1 MKAKDSHKASRGT
14 VILKMLVQLP
24 GGQKGVIHVF
34 PGSNPRELAEAFCNK
49 HELHDLKLHE
59 LVERHIADNMN
70 QLKQQVPVRKPAD
83 DASNASGISREPSSR
98 RGVPAPPPT
107 ASEVRRIQ
115 LQCKVVLMLLRN
127 LWERRAQKA
136 AVQGEQRASKARE
149 AEILE
154 LHATN
159 VRIAQLAFAQASLAE
174 EVAASP
180 LSITNRP
187 SYASP
192 QRGRTPPASV
202 PADSPLVIEL
212 LNEPRLAVSG
222 SLRTPLIASL
232 IRFVIELLN
241 EPRLAV
247 SGSLRTPLIASLIR

>member
-1 MKAKDSHKASRGT
+1 MMAKDSLKASRGS

-49 HELHDLKLHE
+49 HELHDLKLHA

-70 QLKQQVPVRKPAD
+70 QLKQQAPVRKSAAD
-83 DASNASGISREPSSR
+83 DARSASGVSREPSSR
-98 RGVPAPPPT
+98 RGVSAPPPA
-107 ASEVRRIQ
+107 ASEVRRIP
-115 LQCKVVLMLLRN
+115 LHCKVVLILLRN

-192 QRGRTPPASV
+192 PRGRTPPASV

-222 SLRTPLIASL
+222 SLVDL
-232 IRFVIELLN
+232 
-241 EPRLAV
+241 
-247 SGSLRTPLIASLIR
+247 

>member
-1 MKAKDSHKASRGT
+1 VAREMT
-14 VILKMLVQLP
+14 VKS
-24 GGQKGVIHVF
+24 GQKCTAIRRVLVPADVYGAVAEAVSARLAKTTV
-34 PGSNPRELAEAFCNK
+34 GNPRNETVRMGA
-49 HELHDLKLHE
+49 
-59 LVERHIADNMN
+59 LV
-70 QLKQQVPVRKPAD
+70 
-83 DASNASGISREPSSR
+83 S
-98 RGVPAPPPT
+98 
-107 ASEVRRIQ
+107 
-115 LQCKVVLMLLRN
+115 
-127 LWERRAQKA
+127 RAQKA

-192 QRGRTPPASV
+192 PRGRTPPASV

-222 SLRTPLIASL
+222 SLVDL
-232 IRFVIELLN
+232 
-241 EPRLAV
+241 
-247 SGSLRTPLIASLIR
+247 